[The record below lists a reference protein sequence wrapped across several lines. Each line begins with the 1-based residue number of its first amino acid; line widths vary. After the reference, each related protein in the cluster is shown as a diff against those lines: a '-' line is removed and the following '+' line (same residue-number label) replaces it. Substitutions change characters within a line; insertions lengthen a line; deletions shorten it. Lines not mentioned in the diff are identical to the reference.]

1 MPVGCFLQQAMGFFD
16 ITTKNIIFS
25 KNAIKTKKGV
35 FFMKNELDR
44 IPNIPEV
51 QAEVL
56 EFWKQDKTF
65 EKSLNKPDG
74 KEIVFYDGPPF
85 PTGKPHHGT
94 VLVSFIKDMVSRY
107 HTMQGYSVPRQ
118 WGWDCHGLPI
128 EVQVENALGITN
140 KTDIE
145 NKIGVATFNDKCREL
160 VSNNNDSWKE
170 YVEQMARWVDY
181 DNAYKTMNT
190 DFMESVI
197 WAFKELYNKGL
208 IYKDYRV
215 TPYCHR
221 CETALSISETRESDA
236 TRPRQDRW
244 TIAKFKTAE
253 VVNGLPVY
261 MLAWTTTPWTLPSNM
276 ALAVGENIDYAYVK
290 VENQIYISAK
300 NALASYKN
308 VFGEEPEILKVVKG
322 CELVGKTY
330 TPLFD
335 FFADKTNEGAFRV
348 IPADFVAED
357 EGIAIVHIAPAFGE
371 DDYWACKKQ
380 GVPLVCP
387 VDEKGKFTSQVPMFE
402 GKNVFETNT
411 DVVRYLKEND
421 LYVADG
427 SLVHNY
433 PHCWRCGE
441 PLIYK
446 AMEAWYV
453 SIDKLKDRL
462 IEKNEQVN
470 WIPNS
475 VKTGRFGNWL
485 ANARDWNISRNRYW
499 STPIPVWECPCCGKR
514 KVAGSIA
521 EIEQLSG
528 QKVTNLHKQY
538 LDEIEFTC
546 DCGTK
551 MKRVSE
557 VLDCWFESGSV
568 PFARLHYPFDNKD
581 WFDNHSP
588 SDFVVEYT
596 GQIRCWF
603 YYLHVL
609 SVALFDKPAY
619 KNCVVHGTVLAKDGK
634 KLSKKSKNYTDPM
647 DLMKTLGTDAFRL
660 YMYNSNA
667 MLVNDMQF
675 DENGLKDS
683 LQQIILPFWNCAYF
697 YQSYA
702 SIDNF
707 RGDVNTTPNPD
718 NNLDKWILSKLY
730 ATEKAIKSSMDAYQ
744 VDQYVEPITSLIDGL
759 SNWYIRRSR
768 RRFWASGFDK
778 DKQDAYETLYYVL
791 INTAKLLAPAA
802 PIVAEKVF
810 KALTNKDS
818 VHLEN
823 WPDIPNKFND
833 TELLKE
839 IDLVQDVIHLAR
851 GIRNKQNIK
860 NRQPL
865 SLLQVAFVNLADK
878 KAVEKYTSIIAE
890 ELNVKNVE
898 LIDSVNEIATVNYK
912 VNFATVGKTMGS
924 KIPVITKAIK
934 TGNITYQDGKYNVGG
949 DEPMT
954 LDKQDILVTYVAK
967 SDKPVASDESIVVA
981 LDLNI
986 TQELKNEGIAR
997 EIVRNIQDARKTLEL
1012 NITDRINLFLS
1023 SNCPAEFVE
1032 YICKETLSDLLTSMP
1047 SIADTTF
1054 ETEGVQV
1061 AIQKK

>member
-1 MPVGCFLQQAMGFFD
+1 M
-16 ITTKNIIFS
+16 
-25 KNAIKTKKGV
+25 KK
-35 FFMKNELDR
+35 ELDR
-44 IPNIPEV
+44 IPNIPQV
-51 QAEVL
+51 QEEIL
-56 EFWKQDKTF
+56 KFWKDDKTF
-65 EKSLNKPDG
+65 EKSLQKPDG

-128 EVQVENALGITN
+128 EVQVEGALGITN
-140 KTDIE
+140 KTEIE
-145 NKIGVATFNDKCREL
+145 NKIGVATFNDKCRDL
-160 VSNNNDSWKE
+160 VSQNNDSWRE

-244 TIAKFKTAE
+244 TIAKFKTNE
-253 VVNGLPVY
+253 SVNGLPVY

-276 ALAVGENIDYAYVK
+276 ALAVGENIEYAFVQ
-290 VENQIYISAK
+290 VENQVFVAAK
-300 NALASYKN
+300 GALASYKN
-308 VFGEEPEILKVVKG
+308 VFGEEPTILKTVLGK
-322 CELVGKTY
+322 ELVGKTY

-335 FFADKTNEGAFRV
+335 FFAEKANEGAYRV

-371 DDYWACKKQ
+371 DDYWACKKH

-433 PHCWRCGE
+433 PHCWRCNE

-453 SIDKLKDRL
+453 SIDKLKDKL
-462 IEKNEQVN
+462 VEHNEKVN
-470 WIPNS
+470 WIPES

-499 STPIPVWECPCCGKR
+499 STPIPVWECPECGKR
-514 KVAGSIA
+514 KVIGSIA

-528 QKVTNLHKQY
+528 KKVDNLHKQY
-538 LDEIEFTC
+538 LDEIEF
-546 DCGTK
+546 DCECGHK

-647 DLMKTLGTDAFRL
+647 DLMKSFGTDAFRL
-660 YMYNSNA
+660 YMYDSNA

-675 DENGLKDS
+675 DEAGLKDS
-683 LQQIILPFWNCAYF
+683 LQQVVLPFWNCAYF

-702 SIDNF
+702 GIDNF
-707 RGDVNTTPNPD
+707 NGDVNNKPNPT
-718 NNLDKWILSKLY
+718 NSLDKWMLSKLY
-730 ATEKAIKSSMDAYQ
+730 ATEKAIKNSMDNYR
-744 VDQYVEPITSLIDGL
+744 VDEYVKPIISLIDGL

-768 RRFWASGFDK
+768 RRFWASGMDSDK
-778 DKQDAYETLYYVL
+778 KDAYETLYYVL
-791 INTAKLLAPAA
+791 TNTAKLLAPIA
-802 PIVAEKVF
+802 PIVSERVF
-810 KALTNKDS
+810 KALTDKDS

-823 WPDIPNKFND
+823 WPNIPEEYNNKK
-833 TELLKE
+833 LLDE
-839 IDLVQDVIHLAR
+839 IDNVQDVIHLAR

-865 SLLQVAFVNLADK
+865 SLLQVAFANPADK
-878 KAVEKYTSIIAE
+878 TALEIYKDIIAE
-890 ELNVKNVE
+890 ELNVKNIE
-898 LIDSVNEIATVNYK
+898 FIENIDEIATVNYK

-934 TGNITYQDGKYNVGG
+934 TGNIKLENGKYHITG
-949 DEPMT
+949 DEEMF
-954 LDKQDILVTYVAK
+954 LDKQDILVTYIAK
-967 SDKPVASDESIVVA
+967 SDKPVASDERIVVA

-1012 NITDRINLFLS
+1012 NITDRINLYLS
-1023 SNCPAEFVE
+1023 DTCPQEFVD
-1032 YICKETLSDLLTSMP
+1032 YICRETLADLLSEVP
-1047 SIADTTF
+1047 ANADTTF
-1054 ETEGVQV
+1054 ETEGVSV
-1061 AIQKK
+1061 MIKKK